1 MAVARRSRLD
11 LPSLGVDVG
20 SALDLVGGVLKWMA
34 VAFLVP
40 AAVAVGY
47 GEAVWP
53 FLVAGVITAAAGIG
67 LDTITGEHR
76 AAAVGVRE
84 GFLVVGL
91 LWLVVPMF
99 GMLPYLLGDVAQL
112 ANPFDAFF
120 ESVSGFTASGATV
133 LTNIEGLERSMLF
146 WRQFTHWLG
155 GMGIV
160 ILAVAVLPRLRIGG
174 RQLVESELAGPT
186 QIERLSTTVRQT
198 ARRLWRLYAGLTIAA
213 IAVLAV
219 LGWTNLDPEMT
230 LFDAFGQAFSVV
242 ALGGFATRNDS
253 IAGFAPITQWALLVF
268 MVLAGINFLRLW
280 LVIVQR
286 RVREVSRDQELRLYG
301 VFLVLGASLL
311 TVELIAGGIPENEAN
326 VRNTF
331 FQGVAIMS
339 TTGFAT
345 ADFAQWGPLATMTI
359 LLLMFVGASAGSTT
373 GSIKVIRHLL
383 LYKIVRR
390 ELAQTIHREAV
401 VPVHVNGRPVDE
413 RALRSTIVFVALYLF
428 IFAVGSLVLELD
440 ARRVGL
446 DELSSFDA
454 FAAAAACLGN
464 VGPAFGFAGPFGSF
478 EPFSDLS
485 TIFLSGFM
493 WLGRIEIIPVAVLLT
508 RSYWR
513 A

>member
-11 LPSLGVDVG
+11 MPSLGVDVG
-20 SALDLVGGVLKWMA
+20 SALDLVGGVLKWMGG
-34 VAFLVP
+34 AFLVP
-40 AAVAVGY
+40 AAVALGY

-53 FLVAGVITAAAGIG
+53 FLVSGVVTAAAGIG

-76 AAAVGVRE
+76 GAAVGVRE

-91 LWLVVPMF
+91 LWLIVPLF
-99 GMLPYLLGDVAQL
+99 GMLPFLIGDVAQL
-112 ANPFDAFF
+112 SNPFDAYF
-120 ESVSGFTASGATV
+120 EAVSGFTATGATV
-133 LTNIEGLERSMLF
+133 LTDIEGLERSMLF

-155 GMGIV
+155 GMGII

-186 QIERLSTTVRQT
+186 QIEKLSTTIRDT
-198 ARRLWRLYAGLTIAA
+198 ARRLWRLYLGLTIAA
-213 IAVLAV
+213 VVILTL
-219 LGWTNLDPEMT
+219 LGWTNLDPEMDP
-230 LFDAFGQAFSVV
+230 FDAFGHAFSVV
-242 ALGGFATRNDS
+242 SLGGFSTRNDS
-253 IAGFAPITQWALLVF
+253 IAGFAPITQWVLMVF
-268 MVLAGINFLRLW
+268 MVIAGINFLRLW
-280 LVIVQR
+280 LVLVQR
-286 RVREVSRDQELRLYG
+286 RVREVARDQELRLYG
-301 VFLVLGASLL
+301 AFLVLGASLL
-311 TVELIAGGIPENEAN
+311 TIELIAGGIPDDEAN
-326 VRNTF
+326 VRNTI

-345 ADFAQWGPLATMTI
+345 ADFALWGPLATMTL

-383 LYKIVRR
+383 LFKIVRR
-390 ELAQTIHREAV
+390 ELQQTIHREAV
-401 VPVHVNGRPVDE
+401 VPVDVNGRAVDE
-413 RALRSTIVFVALYLF
+413 RALRSTIVFVALYLL
-428 IFAVGSLVLELD
+428 IFAVGSLVLQLE
-440 ARRVGL
+440 ARRSGL
-446 DELSSFDA
+446 DLSAFDA

-478 EPFSDLS
+478 EPFSDAS
-485 TIFLSGFM
+485 TLFLSGMM